1 MSTSSPPLKSFLSFG
16 ICSANARGKP
26 ILSLIEKW
34 AVGGECNRLWC
45 ALSEQRAMA
54 EYRAR
59 PNLVDAKKLQS
70 ELVSVPVDVR
80 NSRVHRDAFRQA
92 SSDIADI
99 FSNIETQPIRM
110 KRPYGK
116 RTEILDAAIRWCAAN
131 YSKPISRRRA
141 QDCWD
146 AFSAVMKRREREPT

>member
-1 MSTSSPPLKSFLSFG
+1 
-16 ICSANARGKP
+16 
-26 ILSLIEKW
+26 
-34 AVGGECNRLWC
+34 
-45 ALSEQRAMA
+45 MA

-59 PNLVDAKKLQS
+59 PNLVDVKKFQS
-70 ELVSVPVDVR
+70 ELVSVRVDVR
-80 NSRVHRDAFRQA
+80 NSLVHRNAFRQA

-116 RTEILDAAIRWCAAN
+116 RTEILDAAIEWCAAT
-131 YSKPISRRRA
+131 YGKTIGRRRA

-146 AFSAVMKRREREPT
+146 AFSAMMKRLALEPT

>member
-1 MSTSSPPLKSFLSFG
+1 MG
-16 ICSANARGKP
+16 RGRKP
-26 ILSLIEKW
+26 ILTWSEKL

-45 ALSEQRAMA
+45 ALSEQRALA

-59 PNLVDAKKLQS
+59 PNLVDVKKFQS
-70 ELVSVPVDVR
+70 ELALVPVDVR
-80 NSRVHRDAFRQA
+80 NSRVHRDALRQT

-99 FSNIETQPIRM
+99 LSGVETQPIRM

-116 RTEILDAAIRWCAAN
+116 RTEILDAAIRWCAAK
-131 YSKPISRRRA
+131 YRKPIGRRRA

-146 AFSAVMKRREREPT
+146 AFSAMMKRLEREPT